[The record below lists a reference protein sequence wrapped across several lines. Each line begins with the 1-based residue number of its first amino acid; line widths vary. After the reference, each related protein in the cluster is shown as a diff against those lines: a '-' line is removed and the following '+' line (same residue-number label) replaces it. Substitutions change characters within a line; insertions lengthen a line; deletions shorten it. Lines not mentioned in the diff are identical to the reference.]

1 MSMITKNPSNS
12 QDPKTLTKQRDL
24 FKGLL
29 IGAFILWISM
39 LIAAFYF
46 YFKKD
51 NIALFIPVFSLIAVF
66 VPIYLR
72 FKTLNTEVK
81 SKGLI

>member
-1 MSMITKNPSNS
+1 MTTKNPSNP

-29 IGAFILWISM
+29 IGTCILWIFM

-72 FKTLNTEVK
+72 FKTLTTEVK

>member
-1 MSMITKNPSNS
+1 MTTKTPSNP

-29 IGAFILWISM
+29 IGACILWIFM

-72 FKTLNTEVK
+72 FKTLNTEIK
-81 SKGLI
+81 SKGIN

>member
-1 MSMITKNPSNS
+1 MSMTTKNPSNP

-29 IGAFILWISM
+29 IGACILWIFM
-39 LIAAFYF
+39 LVAAFYF